1 MSINYETQV
10 QEELKKQNMNIFAQS
25 FSTDGK
31 YLATGNNF
39 GIVAIYHMSGALSS
53 SANENSFKPIF
64 KFKVFDGAVYTM
76 VSTDSVLICAGWGDI
91 KAYKWT
97 DILQKEPKVVWL
109 LRVPHLDN
117 LGGNETNAMVLN
129 PKDQTL
135 YSGGGDGIVYSWDL
149 ETGTNNRSY
158 TGHKDYIQALS
169 LFHSSDQLAS
179 AAEDGSVRIWDT
191 RTPGQAVALME
202 PFKNEECSQA
212 SNKRWLGCVQ
222 VSPSDD
228 WLVCGGGPSLALWH
242 LRSLAPTTVFDAPQC
257 HAYSAHF
264 NEDTVISAGST
275 PHVYHWNLSGSLKN
289 QVPCSS
295 TTIYNIEIHQGN
307 GTSKVMCASGSSSQV
322 DVYTNFGYRAFSLDF
337 S

>member
-1 MSINYETQV
+1 MSRSYEEQI
-10 QEELKKQNMNIFAQS
+10 QEELRKQHMNIFAQCY
-25 FSTDGK
+25 TLDGK
-31 YLATGNNF
+31 HVATGNNF
-39 GIVAIYHMSGALSS
+39 GIVAIYNMTAALSS
-53 SANENSFKPIF
+53 GANENSWKPAF

-76 VSTDSVLICAGWGDI
+76 VSTETFLICAGWGDI

-97 DILQKEPKVVWL
+97 DVLSKDPKVVWI

-129 PKDQTL
+129 SKDQTL
-135 YSGGGDGIVYSWDL
+135 FSGGGDGVVYCWDL
-149 ETGTNNRSY
+149 ESGSVKTSF

-169 LFHSSDQLAS
+169 LFHNSDQLAS

-191 RTPGQAVALME
+191 RTPGEAVAMME
-202 PFKNEECSQA
+202 PYKNEECSKS
-212 SNKRWLGCVQ
+212 SNERWLGCVQ

-242 LRSLAPTTVFDAPQC
+242 LRSLSPTTIFDAPKC
-257 HAYSAHF
+257 HPYAAHF
-264 NEDTVISAGST
+264 YEDTVISAGST
-275 PHVYHWNLSGSLKN
+275 PHVYHWNLSGSLKT

-295 TTIYNIEIHQGN
+295 NTVYNIAIHLDN
-307 GTSKVMCASGSSSQV
+307 RDNKVMCASGSSHKT
-322 DVYTNFGYRAFSLDF
+322 DIYTNFGYRAFSLDF